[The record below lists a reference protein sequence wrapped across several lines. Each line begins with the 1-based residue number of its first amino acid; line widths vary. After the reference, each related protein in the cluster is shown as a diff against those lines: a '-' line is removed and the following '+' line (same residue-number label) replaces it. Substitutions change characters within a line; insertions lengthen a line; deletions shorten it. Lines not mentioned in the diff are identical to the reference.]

1 MAVLDLPRTPSAADL
16 ALALARRHLRQVY
29 AFSGPWRGRTASA
42 RPCHPGGSQDP
53 LRPPAGRP
61 GRAFDAV
68 GGGYGRHRARA
79 RSTVALPLGG
89 RSVRATSTQWRVPRS
104 ATGHPPSPP
113 RTLNPSQ
120 HALGLVASSGAVR
133 RGAVTE
139 PGRLPWPRVDLL
151 RIPLRRAPGGR
162 GSEGPAETA
171 CSRCGEKVD
180 TLSAGPSPA
189 VLASGNR
196 CRPGRTAGL
205 T

>member
-29 AFSGPWRGRTASA
+29 ALSGPWRGRTASA

-61 GRAFDAV
+61 GRALDAV

-139 PGRLPWPRVDLL
+139 PGSSLGPGSTFFESLYDERQEVEAPRARRRRPVPAAGRKSTHQARDHRLLCSLL
-151 RIPLRRAPGGR
+151 ATG
-162 GSEGPAETA
+162 
-171 CSRCGEKVD
+171 
-180 TLSAGPSPA
+180 AGLA
-189 VLASGNR
+189 VLA
-196 CRPGRTAGL
+196 GL